1 MSFDEEARI
10 ERLEA
15 ALERMRETVRAD
27 KAEKNCVIQERDK
40 LKAQTRVLQYAVD
53 TLRRHLSKEQ
63 ASKVSDELNAIFKA
77 PPVRGISDQEQ

>member
-1 MSFDEEARI
+1 MSFEETDRI

-40 LKAQTRVLQYAVD
+40 LKAQMRVLQYAVD
-53 TLRRHLSKEQ
+53 TLRRHLSIEQ
-63 ASKVSDELNAIFKA
+63 SAKVSEELNAIFKTPA
-77 PPVRGISDQEQ
+77 

>member
-1 MSFDEEARI
+1 MSFEETDRI

-40 LKAQTRVLQYAVD
+40 LKAQMRVLQYAVD
-53 TLRRHLSKEQ
+53 TLRRHLSIEQ
-63 ASKVSDELNAIFKA
+63 SAKVSEELNAIFKTPA
-77 PPVRGISDQEQ
+77 RGTSEKEQ